1 LPLEEACKMPDINVW
16 RKYTKYAG
24 ILFVAAI
31 IFYLGFKL
39 YRSWNEIPF
48 QQIQFNYYWAFI
60 SFLGL
65 AASFV
70 CTIIG
75 WQRILSS
82 LNQRIS
88 FKKSWWVVTG
98 SYLAKYIPG
107 HVWVIGGRMY
117 LCKKEGISEK
127 ISGTGVILEM
137 TAVLLAVLV
146 VFIMSFPCLVSHGL
160 PGWIWYLIIPVPFAA
175 VLFFSP
181 ALPKILKWT
190 ADKVLKKELRL
201 EMRKRDLL
209 ESLGLFILSSIFQ
222 GISFFLLIK
231 SVFPLSFAYIP
242 DIIGIFNGSWA
253 IGFLSFI
260 APAGLGIREG
270 VLSLFLS
277 HYMPLPVAIIIAALT
292 RLWMTV
298 FEVTMALVGLK
309 FMNRGKKRHEK
320 E

>member
-1 LPLEEACKMPDINVW
+1 MPDLNIW
-16 RKYTKYAG
+16 RKYTKLAG

-31 IFYLGFKL
+31 IFYLGYKL
-39 YRSWNEIPF
+39 YNSWNEIPF
-48 QQIQFNYYWAFI
+48 EQIQVNYYWACI

-82 LNQRIS
+82 LNQQIG
-88 FKKSWWVVTG
+88 FKKSWWVITG

-137 TAVLLAVLV
+137 IAVLLGALL
-146 VFIMSFPCLVSHGL
+146 VFILSFLFLVRHGL
-160 PGWIWYLIIPVPFAA
+160 PEWIWYLVIPVPFAA

-181 ALPKILKWT
+181 ILPKILKLA
-190 ADKVLKKELRL
+190 ADKILKKDLKL
-201 EMRKRDLL
+201 DIQKKYLL
-209 ESLGLFILSSIFQ
+209 ESLALFVLSSILQ
-222 GISFFLLIK
+222 GLSFFFLIK
-231 SVFPLSFAYIP
+231 SVYPMSYAYIP
-242 DIIGIFNGSWA
+242 DIIGIYNGSWA

-270 VLSLFLS
+270 VLTLFLN
-277 HYMPLPVAIIIAALT
+277 HYMPLPMAIIIAALT
-292 RLWMTV
+292 RLWITV
-298 FEVTMALVGLK
+298 FEIIMALVGLK
-309 FMNRGKKRHEK
+309 FMKVGKKTP
-320 E
+320 

>member
-1 LPLEEACKMPDINVW
+1 MPDINAW
-16 RKYTKYAG
+16 RKYTKVVG

-31 IFYLGFKL
+31 IFYLGYKL
-39 YRSWNEIPF
+39 YRSWNDIPF
-48 QQIQFNYYWAFI
+48 EQIRVNYYWAGI
-60 SFLGL
+60 SFFGL
-65 AASFV
+65 SASFI

-82 LNQRIS
+82 LNQRIG

-137 TAVLLAVLV
+137 IAVLLAVLL
-146 VFIMSFPCLVSHGL
+146 VFSMSFPFLVSHGL

-181 ALPKILKWT
+181 ILPKTLKWT
-190 ADKVLKKELRL
+190 ADKVLKKELKL
-201 EMRKRDLL
+201 EMRKGDLL
-209 ESLGLFILSSIFQ
+209 ESLGLFILSSILQ

-231 SVFPLSFAYIP
+231 SVYPLSYAYIP
-242 DIIGIFNGSWA
+242 DIIGIYNGSWA

-270 VLSLFLS
+270 VLTLFLN

-292 RLWMTV
+292 RLWITV
-298 FEVTMALVGLK
+298 FEVIMALVGLK
-309 FMNRGKKRHEK
+309 FMNIRKTGQ
-320 E
+320 